1 MSKTENEI
9 FWASLSVQE
18 RNGVNYFMKTR
29 NVSMSEALD
38 LVRAGER
45 PSESERGLPPSP
57 GPRSGSRWIEQEK
70 RLRKEKALAVK
81 RRLAERDRQWAEYEK
96 TLYRQPRRIASRA

>member
-1 MSKTENEI
+1 MSKAENEI
-9 FWASLSVQE
+9 LWASLSVQE

-45 PSESERGLPPSP
+45 PPERKRGRPPGRGP
-57 GPRSGSRWIEQEK
+57 GSDSRWIAQEK
-70 RLRKEKALAVK
+70 RLREEKALAVK

-96 TLYRQPRRIASRA
+96 TLYLQPRRIASRA

>member
-1 MSKTENEI
+1 MSKAENEI
-9 FWASLSVQE
+9 LWASFTVQE

-45 PSESERGLPPSP
+45 PLERKQGRPQGRGP
-57 GPRSGSRWIEQEK
+57 GSDSRWIAQEK
-70 RLRKEKALAVK
+70 RRREEESLAVK